1 MTPHELQYKR
11 TVTRLGIALLLFEA
25 LFFAQTLVLSVLTLT
40 LPLFLAP
47 VAEQI
52 TYSTASGLLYAVT
65 FVVPIWFYRW
75 LSKDDAVQPMR
86 ARAPMPRKTV
96 LYVLFGLA
104 VVSAA
109 AYLNALILGLFDYG
123 SFAEDVLHEA
133 GTSTNLELVLLFF
146 TLAVVPAFVEE
157 LLFRGLVLSNLL
169 PYGRTTAVLASAVL
183 FGLMHQNVEQ
193 LLYATAAGV
202 VIGWVYVCTGSIW
215 PCILLHFCNNLRS
228 VLQTGIMDRLPAK
241 TANVVLYVTEG
252 ILLAAAIVCALV
264 LFVRERDKRAEVR
277 KSGAFEVDLAPDV
290 EWAERPVS
298 ARSRVKLFFNVPIV
312 AFLVICCVEMIS
324 LLLLSLLSKGGIL

>member
-1 MTPHELQYKR
+1 MTPFEWQYKR

-25 LFFAQTLVLSVLTLT
+25 LFFVQILVLAVLSLL
-40 LPLFLAP
+40 LPLFLTP
-47 VAEQI
+47 VAEKV
-52 TYSTASGLLYAVT
+52 TNGVVSGLLYALS
-65 FVVPIWFYRW
+65 FLLPILFYRH
-75 LSKDDAVQPMR
+75 LSRDEAVQPIR
-86 ARAPMPRKTV
+86 AREPMPRKTV

-109 AYLNALILGLFDYG
+109 AYLNARIVELFEH
-123 SFAEDVLHEA
+123 SFAVQGAVEEA
-133 GTSTNLELVLLFF
+133 QALTDLDLVLLFF

-183 FGLMHQNVEQ
+183 FGVMHQSADQ
-193 LLYATAAGV
+193 IFYATAAGI
-202 VIGWVYVCTGSIW
+202 VIGWVYVCTNSIW

-228 VLQTGIMDRLPAK
+228 VFQTGVIDRLPPRA
-241 TANVVLYVTEG
+241 ASAVLYVAEG
-252 ILLAAAIVCALV
+252 VLLAAAIICACF
-264 LFVRERDKRAEVR
+264 LFLRERDKRAEAR
-277 KSGAFEVDLAPDV
+277 KTGAFEVDLAPDV

-312 AFLVICCVEMIS
+312 AFLILCLIETVTLALQS
-324 LLLLSLLSKGGIL
+324 LF

>member
-25 LFFAQTLVLSVLTLT
+25 LFFAQTLLLSVLTLT

-52 TYSTASGLLYAVT
+52 TYSTASGLLYALT

-86 ARAPMPRKTV
+86 AREPMPRKTV

-157 LLFRGLVLSNLL
+157 FLFRGLVLSNLL

-183 FGLMHQNVEQ
+183 FGVMHQNVEQ
-193 LLYATAAGV
+193 LLYATAAGL

-241 TANVVLYVTEG
+241 TANAVLYVTEG
-252 ILLAAAIVCALV
+252 ILLAAAIVAALL
-264 LFVRERDKRAEVR
+264 LFLRERDKRAEVR
-277 KSGAFEVDLAPDV
+277 KTGAFEVDLAPDV
-290 EWAERPVS
+290 EFAERPVS
-298 ARSRVKLFFNVPIV
+298 ARARVKLFFSVPMV

-324 LLLLSLLSKGGIL
+324 LLLLSLLSKGGTL